1 MGYQITG
8 CKASERTA
16 SALGAGT
23 QLYDQF
29 HGFPAR
35 ALCRVRCRR
44 EIPDVLVDLGELR
57 AVVYRSDRGSPGR
70 HRTYVHFLESSPRLA
85 CDAAGRQLYVLGGDY
100 RVTRRGIE
108 G

>member
-1 MGYQITG
+1 VGYQITG
-8 CKASERTA
+8 CQASERPA
-16 SALGAGT
+16 CEIRAGT

-35 ALCRVRCRR
+35 ALRRVRCRR

-70 HRTYVHFLESSPRLA
+70 PRTYVHFLESSPRLA
-85 CDAAGRQLYVLGGDY
+85 CDTAGRQLYVLGGDY